1 MKAPTW
7 KSYQETCTSAQ
18 VSRVK
23 PERTPDHPVRHQVR
37 RLGDNRQKPSFAT
50 TFFFE
55 RCSIDDAKGWLCNKI
70 REYHLSWE
78 RGSSCG
84 ALARKL
90 VSGRK
95 RAENF
100 SFVAHVKIERELFE
114 GVLSAC
120 QSRKEGR

>member
-1 MKAPTW
+1 MTRNPNEKKKNMP
-7 KSYQETCTSAQ
+7 STC
-18 VSRVK
+18 
-23 PERTPDHPVRHQVR
+23 EFR